1 MSFNNRNL
9 TESHLK
15 DGDRKETIPQAAD
28 VADTSTQ
35 IHGPFFIEQMLLFE
49 YKELSKHN
57 LTGVFVLPSA
67 HNPLCWHGVVFVRHG
82 VYIEGVFKFDIL
94 IPQNFPY
101 GNCPKIIFTNPIYHP
116 DVNPE
121 TGELYLKKSFPEWS
135 PRNHLYQILLHIKQ
149 IFYRV
154 NTENAVNSEAAYLYE
169 SEFHRF
175 KQKVAQSIEKGRRR
189 LFDNDSDDPHAIK
202 FKKWDPNVHEVALKS
217 LLANKKEILKAGILS
232 RNS

>member
-121 TGELYLKKSFPEWS
+121 TGELYLKKSFPEW
-135 PRNHLYQILLHIKQ
+135 R
-149 IFYRV
+149 
-154 NTENAVNSEAAYLYE
+154 YE

-217 LLANKKEILKAGILS
+217 LLANKLMS
-232 RNS
+232 RELWFTCYN